1 MDFAKIKK
9 YPSQISTAFK
19 RFPLAS
25 ALAIFTFYA
34 FAIICEPGPSHSN
47 DSVKPFVWLGI
58 YPIAA
63 MLIAVATTLFQESR
77 KSTSRSP
84 QIITGSIWLVVS
96 AVLMTY
102 VFSEDESNLFYFTS
116 TVALVYIVAIFS
128 IFFAPFWKQKDENG
142 IWNFLQKN
150 IKAFITAVIISAILL
165 GAIEGLIFGFA
176 GLFDTFFD
184 EKIYFYTFL
193 FCSCTVLPILYFT
206 GIPSIDECLEEV
218 PSLNKFATSTIR
230 FLFIPVLAI
239 GILLFYAYIV
249 KFIAQWDMPEGVV
262 SAFVSGFMV
271 YMLALVTAMYP
282 HHLASSETLEKRLL
296 KVFPAACI
304 PFAVL
309 MSIDIATIMRDSDI
323 EEEFFYI
330 IAVNI
335 YFYAVL
341 AILLAGKIKRKFR
354 YIALTFCA
362 LFFIC
367 TDSPLNAPSITRH
380 IWLNSIEDA
389 LIEQGYTQFPLNEED
404 KKAFIDKLRKSND
417 ENSKTVFS
425 RIKKIDDIYLT
436 SYFTGKISPY
446 AEPESS
452 SAESDTTKAFETFEV
467 DIMNSEINSFIIPE
481 GAKEVIILNHHF
493 DKDEF
498 EYNGDTLTF
507 QITISE
513 DDESADSTKAG
524 NASDSSATASSD
536 ATVAD
541 SAKTKSK
548 VYSFRT
554 TKQELNDSLVSIAT
568 DHASIGIK
576 RLNTNQWSETD
587 CSLHIKGL
595 LFIE

>member
-1 MDFAKIKK
+1 MNFEKIKK

-25 ALAIFTFYA
+25 SLAIFTFYA
-34 FAIICEPGPSHSN
+34 FAIICELGPSHSN

-63 MLIAVATTLFQESR
+63 MLIAVATTLFQEAR
-77 KSTSRSP
+77 KSTSYSP

-96 AVLMTY
+96 AVLTTY

-150 IKAFITAVIISAILL
+150 IKAFITAVIISAVLL
-165 GAIEGLIFGFA
+165 GAIEGLILGFA
-176 GLFDTFFD
+176 GLLDTFFD

-230 FLFIPVLAI
+230 FLFIPVLSI

-282 HHLASSETLEKRLL
+282 SHLASSETLEKRLL
-296 KVFPAACI
+296 KIFPAACI

-309 MSIDIATIMRDSDI
+309 MSIDIVTMMRDIDI

-330 IAVNI
+330 VAVNI

-341 AILLAGKIKRKFR
+341 AILLVGKIKRKFR

-367 TDSPLNAPSITRH
+367 TDSPLNAPRITRLVW
-380 IWLNSIEDA
+380 INSIEDA
-389 LIEQGYTQFPLNEED
+389 LVEQGYTQFPLNEED
-404 KKAFIDKLRKSND
+404 QKAFFKKLRKSND

-425 RIKKIDDIYLT
+425 RIQKIDDVYLT
-436 SYFTGKISPY
+436 PYFTGKVSPY
-446 AEPESS
+446 AEPEPESS
-452 SAESDTTKAFETFEV
+452 GAESDTTEAFDSFEA
-467 DIMNSEINSFIIPE
+467 DISHPEIISFIIPE
-481 GAKEVIILNHHF
+481 GAKEVAILDHYF
-493 DKDEF
+493 DKSEF
-498 EYNGDTLTF
+498 EYRGDTITF
-507 QITISE
+507 RITLSE
-513 DDESADSTKAG
+513 DDESAT
-524 NASDSSATASSD
+524 DSS
-536 ATVAD
+536 VAD
-541 SAKTKSK
+541 SAKTKSN
-548 VYSFRT
+548 VYSFYT
-554 TKQELNDSLVSIAT
+554 TKQELNDSLESIAS
-568 DHASIGIK
+568 DHAAIGIK
-576 RLNTNQWSETD
+576 ELHTSQWSEKGR
-587 CSLHIKGL
+587 SLRIKGL
-595 LFIE
+595 LFTE